1 MKRSIFVTK
10 LIPDS
15 GLTLLKDFADVR
27 IGKATGVMASDDIIA
42 GAADCQ
48 GLLVTP
54 SESIT
59 KAILDRLK
67 HLTAV
72 STFSVGFNH
81 IDIAECT
88 RRKIGVGNTPDVLTD
103 ATAEL
108 AMALILSVA
117 RRVVEGDQMV
127 RKQLW
132 RGWEPM
138 DFLGSPITGKT
149 LGIIGA
155 GRIGMRAAQMAR
167 GFNMPIIYTSRH
179 PKPDFERTCGAMRV
193 ELPELLQQSDFVSIH
208 APLTPETHHMIGP
221 AQLAMMKP
229 TAFLINTS
237 RGPLVD
243 EEALLEALKNKRIA
257 GCGLD
262 VYENEPSLTP
272 GLAEMSNAVLL
283 PHVGSATMETRSK
296 MAVMAA
302 ENLIAALRGVR
313 PPHCV
318 NPEVYS

>member
-1 MKRSIFVTK
+1 MTPLRAF
-10 LIPDS
+10 
-15 GLTLLKDFADVR
+15 GEVR
-27 IGKATGVMASDDIIA
+27 IGREKGSISAEEMIA

-54 SESIT
+54 GESIT
-59 KAILDRLK
+59 KGILDQLE
-67 HLTAV
+67 HLTAL

-108 AMALILSVA
+108 AMTLILAVA

-138 DFLGSPITGKT
+138 DFLGSPVTGKT

-155 GRIGMRAAQMAR
+155 GRIGMRTAQMAC
-167 GFNMPIIYTSRH
+167 GFDMPIIYTSRH
-179 PKPDFERTCGAMRV
+179 PKPDFERMCGAKRMA
-193 ELPELLQQSDFVSIH
+193 LPELLQQSDFVSIH
-208 APLTPETHHMIGP
+208 APLTPETRHMIGR

-243 EEALLEALKNKRIA
+243 EEALLEALKNNRIA

-262 VYENEPSLTP
+262 VYENEPRLTP
-272 GLAEMSNAVLL
+272 GLAEMPNAVLL
-283 PHVGSATMETRSK
+283 PHVGSATLKTRSK

-302 ENLIAALRGVR
+302 ENLIAALSGVR

>member
-1 MKRSIFVTK
+1 M
-10 LIPDS
+10 
-15 GLTLLKDFADVR
+15 
-27 IGKATGVMASDDIIA
+27 IA

-48 GLLVTP
+48 GLLVTS

-59 KAILDRLK
+59 KDILDRLE

-88 RRKIGVGNTPDVLTD
+88 RRRIGVGNTPDVLTD

-108 AMALILSVA
+108 AITLILAVA
-117 RRVVEGDQMV
+117 RRVVEGDKMV
-127 RKQLW
+127 REQDW
-132 RGWEPM
+132 HGWEPM

-149 LGIIGA
+149 LGIVGA
-155 GRIGMRAAQMAR
+155 GRIGMRVAQMAR
-167 GFNMPIIYTSRH
+167 GFDMPITYTSRH
-179 PKPDFERTCGAMRV
+179 PKPDFEHACGAKRM
-193 ELPELLQQSDFVSIH
+193 ELPELLQQSDFVTIH
-208 APLTPETHHMIGP
+208 APLTTETRHLIGT
-221 AQLAMMKP
+221 AQIAMMKP
-229 TAFLINTS
+229 SAFLINTS
-237 RGPLVD
+237 RGPVVD
-243 EEALLEALKNKRIA
+243 ENALLEALRKKIIA

-262 VYENEPSLTP
+262 VYENEPRLTP
-272 GLAEMSNAVLL
+272 GLAEMPNAVLL

-296 MAVMAA
+296 MASMAA
-302 ENLIAALRGVR
+302 ENLIAALQGRR

>member
-1 MKRSIFVTK
+1 MKPSIFVAK

-15 GLTLLKDFADVR
+15 GLSLLRAFGEVR
-27 IGKATGVMASDDIIA
+27 IGREIGPIPAEEIVA

-48 GLLVTP
+48 GLVVTP

-88 RRKIGVGNTPDVLTD
+88 RRRIGVGHTPDVLTD

-108 AMALILSVA
+108 AMTLILAVA
-117 RRVVEGDQMV
+117 RRVVEGDRLV
-127 RKQLW
+127 GEKRW
-132 RGWEPM
+132 HGWEPM
-138 DFLGSPITGKT
+138 DFLGSPVTGKI

-155 GRIGMRAAQMAR
+155 GRIGTRVAEMAR
-167 GFNMPIIYTSRH
+167 GFNMPILYTARG
-179 PKPDFERTCGAMRV
+179 PKPDLERACGARLV
-193 ELPELLQQSDFVSIH
+193 KLPELLQQADFVSIH
-208 APLTPETHHMIGP
+208 APLTVETRHLIGP
-221 AQLAMMKP
+221 VQLAMMKP
-229 TAFLINTS
+229 GAFLINTS
-237 RGPLVD
+237 RGPVVD
-243 EEALLEALKNKRIA
+243 EKALLEALQKKIIA

-262 VYENEPSLTP
+262 VYEDEPRLTP
-272 GLAEMSNAVLL
+272 GLADMPNAVLL

-302 ENLIAALRGVR
+302 ENLIAAIRGVR

-318 NPEVYS
+318 NPEVYR